1 MNINR
6 IFEIAKK
13 LAKKSDHPR
22 YRLGCVLMNKKHVIG
37 LGFNAHRTHPKSPHK
52 YKHIHAEFSAILGCE
67 VSDLRDSVAY
77 VYRENR
83 NGVIGMA
90 KPCPTCHKML
100 QDVGVKRIY
109 YTDKDG
115 YKSFD
120 L

>member
-6 IFEIAKK
+6 IFEIARK

-22 YRLGCVLMNKKHVIG
+22 YRLGCVLVKKNHIIG
-37 LGFNAHRTHPKSPHK
+37 LGFNQSKTHSKSPHQ
-52 YKHIHAEFSAILGCE
+52 YKHLHAEIHAILGCDI
-67 VSDLRDSVAY
+67 SDLKDSVAY
-77 VYRENR
+77 VYRENK
-83 NGVIGMA
+83 NSVCGLA
-90 KPCPTCHKML
+90 KPCPSCHGML
-100 QDVGVKRIY
+100 QSVGVKKVY